1 MTAHARL
8 DILCAL
14 VLMVLTGCAG
24 SSTRFYVL
32 TPVPVVSASTA
43 VSPESAVAIG
53 LYPVR
58 LPAYL
63 DRPEIVTRID
73 ANRIQLAEFD
83 QWGEPLQ
90 DAVTRILARNL
101 SLLLPASRVAT
112 CPQAFS
118 GPTDYAVTV
127 EVVQLDG
134 TLGKDCT
141 LIARWAIAG
150 KGEKEPKATGI
161 FTRNEPAGD
170 SYATLVAAASR
181 LIGALAQD
189 IATGITRVSR

>member
-1 MTAHARL
+1 MTTHSRL
-8 DILCAL
+8 DVLCAL
-14 VLMVLTGCAG
+14 VLMMLTGCAG

-32 TPVPVVSASTA
+32 TSMPAVSAA
-43 VSPESAVAIG
+43 PAASPETAVAIG

-101 SLLLPASRVAT
+101 SLLLPAGRVAT
-112 CPQAFS
+112 FPQAFS
-118 GPTDYAVTV
+118 GATDYAVTV
-127 EVVQLDG
+127 DVVQLDG
-134 TLGKDCT
+134 TLGKECT
-141 LIARWAIAG
+141 LIARWALTG
-150 KGEKEPKATGI
+150 KGEKDPKATGV

-189 IATGITRVSR
+189 IATGIIRLPR